1 MERTNKGF
9 SLLEVMITLLLTT
22 VGILGMV
29 ALQSNG
35 IRYTQDAV
43 NRNNAASLANDL
55 IEIMRQYPDAFWQQ
69 KGEIVGGRTRTIN
82 FDGLKNATDLFNA
95 NGSLAVTADQCP
107 ATTPQTL
114 VEHAACWLQRV
125 ENTLPGAATAAIK
138 NNFRICPSYKLN
150 NGAVDCANSNFTGS
164 SMGIQLAWEVRPGE
178 CMDGTEDGTVC
189 TYIVRIEL

>member
-1 MERTNKGF
+1 MERTKGF

-29 ALQSNG
+29 ALQSKG

-107 ATTPQTL
+107 ATSPQTL
-114 VEHAACWLQRV
+114 ALQ
-125 ENTLPGAATAAIK
+125 A
-138 NNFRICPSYKLN
+138 
-150 NGAVDCANSNFTGS
+150 
-164 SMGIQLAWEVRPGE
+164 
-178 CMDGTEDGTVC
+178 
-189 TYIVRIEL
+189 

>member
-1 MERTNKGF
+1 MERTKGF
-9 SLLEVMITLLLTT
+9 SLLEVLITLLLTT

-29 ALQSNG
+29 ALQSKG

-69 KGEIVGGRTRTIN
+69 KGDGRKID
-82 FDGLKNATDLFNA
+82 FDQLKNATDLFNA
-95 NGSLAVTADQCP
+95 NGSLAVTAQQCP

-125 ENTLPGAATAAIK
+125 ENTLPGTATAAIK